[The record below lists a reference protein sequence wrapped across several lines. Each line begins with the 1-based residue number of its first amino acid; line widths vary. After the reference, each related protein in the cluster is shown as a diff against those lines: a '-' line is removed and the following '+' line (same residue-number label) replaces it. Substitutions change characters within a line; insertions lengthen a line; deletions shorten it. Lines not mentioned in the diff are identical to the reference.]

1 MQDFMTTLLLSV
13 HAQVDQMGAEL
24 NDPETPP
31 ERKEEIRRQLSL
43 LYRGLTKYVDK

>member
-1 MQDFMTTLLLSV
+1 MNDDVAALLLSV
-13 HAQVDQMGAEL
+13 IAEVDQMGAEL